1 MSNQLKT
8 AACYIRV
15 STNKQEELSPDSQ
28 LKEIKK
34 YAKSNGYILLSD
46 YIFMEEEGISG
57 KRADNRREFQRMI
70 AAAKQKPKPFD
81 VILVWKYSR
90 FARNQDESTFYK
102 GMLRKK
108 CGIDII
114 SISEPIIE
122 GMYGR
127 LIEMVIEWSD
137 EFYSVN
143 LSGEVMRGMTEKAQ
157 RGGYQSA
164 VPFGYIYDKTSKTPL
179 IDSKAAEIVQTI
191 FSWFVNDQRAIYDIA
206 RQLNSLGIRT
216 RSGNTWEMRS
226 VRYILEN
233 PFYTGKIRW
242 NRQHHE
248 SHTIKDKSEWIISK
262 GSHEPIIS
270 EEQFAAAQ
278 ERIEKTSRKTGSRPV
293 STKKHWLSG
302 IVKCSSC
309 GSSLFVGAKDKH
321 GNAMFQCGGYLK
333 GKCRTSHGIMEF
345 RLTAA
350 IIDGLT
356 ELCSSGAEITYQK
369 LKNTDASNGYFL
381 LQKQL
386 DALVQKEH
394 RIRQAYIN
402 GIDSIEEYKEN
413 KELIQ
418 KERESVSSQM
428 KEYFKPKNNTVI
440 DFKLEIRNVVDIISS
455 HAEDSLKAEALHSI
469 VDKIIYDK
477 ARDCLNFELVYYQH

>member
-1 MSNQLKT
+1 MSKELKT

-34 YAKSNGYILLSD
+34 YAKANGYLLLSD
-46 YIFMEEEGISG
+46 YIFMEEEGVSG

-70 AAAKQKPKPFD
+70 ATAKQKPKPFD

-108 CGIDII
+108 CDIDVI

-157 RGGYQSA
+157 RGGYQSG
-164 VPFGYIYDKTSKTPL
+164 VPFGYTYDKAARTPMVDL
-179 IDSKAAEIVQTI
+179 DAAEVVRNI
-191 FSWFVNDQRAIYDIA
+191 FTWYVDGQRPIYDIA
-206 RQLNSLGIRT
+206 QRLNSMGIRT
-216 RSGNTWEMRS
+216 RTGNTWEMRT
-226 VRYILEN
+226 VKYVLEN
-233 PFYTGKIRW
+233 PFYIGKIRW

-248 SHTIKDKSEWIISK
+248 SHTIKDKSEWIISD
-262 GSHEPIIS
+262 GIHEPIIS
-270 EEQFAAAQ
+270 QELFEAAQ
-278 ERIEKTSRKTGSRPV
+278 TRIAQSSRKSKARPA
-293 STKKHWLSG
+293 SAKKHWLSG
-302 IVKCSSC
+302 MIKCSNC
-309 GSSLFVGAKDKH
+309 GSSLFVGARDKH
-321 GNAMFQCGGYLK
+321 GNVMFQCGGYLK
-333 GKCRTSHGIMEF
+333 GKCSVSHGIMEP

-356 ELCSSGAEITYQK
+356 SFCLPETEVIYRKIERSDSTG
-369 LKNTDASNGYFL
+369 GYAL

-386 DALVQKEH
+386 DTLKQKEQ
-394 RIRQAYIN
+394 RIRQAYIS
-402 GIDSIEEYKEN
+402 GIDTIEEYKEN

-418 KERESVSSQM
+418 KEKESVTLQM
-428 KEYFKPKNNTVI
+428 KEYFKPKKSTVI
-440 DFKLEIRNVVDIISS
+440 DFKMEIHNVIDIISS
-455 HAEDSLKAEALHSI
+455 HADDSVKAEALHSI
-469 VDKIIYDK
+469 VDKITYIKSED
-477 ARDCLNFELVYYQH
+477 RLDFDLVHYE

>member
-70 AAAKQKPKPFD
+70 ATAKQKPKPFD

-143 LSGEVMRGMTEKAQ
+143 LSSEVMRGMTEKAQ

-164 VPFGYIYDKTSKTPL
+164 VPFGYIYDKTSKIPI

-191 FSWFVNDQRAIYDIA
+191 FSWFVDDQRAVYDIA
-206 RQLNSLGIRT
+206 RQLNLLGIHT

-226 VRYILEN
+226 IRYILEN
-233 PFYTGKIRW
+233 PFYIGKIRW

-248 SHTIKDKSEWIISK
+248 SHTIKDKSEWIISE

-270 EEQFAAAQ
+270 EEQFNAAQ
-278 ERIEKTSRKTGSRPV
+278 ERIEKISRKTGSRPA

-302 IVKCSSC
+302 IVKCSNC

-321 GNAMFQCGGYLK
+321 GNVMFQCGGYLK
-333 GKCRTSHGIMEF
+333 GKCHVSHGIMES
-345 RLTAA
+345 RLTSA

-356 ELCSSGAEITYQK
+356 ELCSSDTEVSYQK
-369 LKNTDASNGYFL
+369 LKKSDTSDTYSL

-386 DALVQKEH
+386 EALTQKEH

-402 GIDSIEEYKEN
+402 GIDSLEEYKEN
-413 KELIQ
+413 KELLQ
-418 KERESVSSQM
+418 KEKDSLTLQI

-455 HAEDSLKAEALHSI
+455 HVEDSVKSEALHSI
-469 VDKIIYDK
+469 VDKIIYYK
-477 ARDCLNFELVYYQH
+477 SEDCLNFELVYYE

>member
-1 MSNQLKT
+1 MPKELKT

-34 YAKSNGYILLSD
+34 YAKANGYILLSD
-46 YIFMEEEGISG
+46 YIFMEEEGVSG

-70 AAAKQKPKPFD
+70 ATAKQKPKPFD

-108 CGIDII
+108 CNVDVV

-157 RGGYQSA
+157 RGGYQSG
-164 VPFGYIYDKTSKTPL
+164 VPFGYIYDKTTKTPL
-179 IDSKAAEIVQTI
+179 IDPDAAEVVRNI
-191 FSWFVNDQRAIYDIA
+191 FTWYVNDHRPIYDIA
-206 RQLNSLGIRT
+206 RRLNSMGIHTRT
-216 RSGNTWEMRS
+216 GNTWEMRT

-233 PFYTGKIRW
+233 PFYIGKIRW

-248 SHTIKDKSEWIISK
+248 SHTIKDQSEWIISD
-262 GSHEPIIS
+262 GIHEPIIS
-270 EEQFAAAQ
+270 KELYEAAQ
-278 ERIEKTSRKTGSRPV
+278 ERISQCSRKIKTRPV
-293 STKKHWLSG
+293 SAKKHWLSG
-302 IVKCSSC
+302 MVKCSNC
-309 GSSLFVGAKDKH
+309 GTSLFVGARDKN
-321 GNAMFQCGGYLK
+321 GNVMFQCGAYLK
-333 GKCRTSHGIMEF
+333 GKCSVSHGIMEP

-350 IIDGLT
+350 IISGLT
-356 ELCSSGAEITYQK
+356 SLCNSDDEVAYKKIEKSDSSSGYA
-369 LKNTDASNGYFL
+369 L
-381 LQKQL
+381 LQKQFE
-386 DALVQKEH
+386 ALKQKEL
-394 RIRQAYIN
+394 RIRQAYI
-402 GIDSIEEYKEN
+402 GGVDTIEEYKEN

-418 KERESVSSQM
+418 KERESLTLQM
-428 KEYFKPKNNTVI
+428 KEYFKPTKSPAL
-440 DFKLEIRNVVDIISS
+440 DFKMEIRNVVDILSS
-455 HAEDSLKAEALHSI
+455 HEDDSAKAEALRSI
-469 VDKIIYDK
+469 VNKITYYKSDDKLD
-477 ARDCLNFELVYYQH
+477 FELVHYE

>member
-1 MSNQLKT
+1 MPKELKT

-34 YAKSNGYILLSD
+34 YAKANGYILLSD
-46 YIFMEEEGISG
+46 FVFMEEEGISG

-70 AAAKQKPKPFD
+70 ATAKQKPKPFD

-108 CGIDII
+108 CNVDVV

-143 LSGEVMRGMTEKAQ
+143 LSGEVMRGMTEKAH
-157 RGGYQSA
+157 RGGYQSG
-164 VPFGYIYDKTSKTPL
+164 VPFGYTYDKISKTPA
-179 IDSKAAEIVQTI
+179 IDPDSAVVVQNI
-191 FSWFVNDQRAIYDIA
+191 FQWFVNDGRSVFDIA
-206 RQLNSLGIRT
+206 QALNTMGLRT
-216 RSGNTWEMRS
+216 SKGNAWEMRT

-248 SHTIKDKSEWIISK
+248 THTIKDRSEWIISD
-262 GSHEPIIS
+262 GIHEPVIS
-270 EEQFAAAQ
+270 SDLFEAAQ
-278 ERIEKTSRKTGSRPV
+278 ARLAESSQKPRMRPV
-293 STKKHWLSG
+293 SSKKHWLSG
-302 IVKCSSC
+302 MVKCSSC
-309 GSSLFVGAKDKH
+309 GASLFVGSRDKH
-321 GNAMFQCGGYLK
+321 GNAMFQCGSYLK
-333 GKCRTSHGIMEF
+333 GKCMTPHGIMEH
-345 RLTAA
+345 RLAAA
-350 IIDGLT
+350 IVDGLMS
-356 ELCSSGAEITYQK
+356 LSLPDVEINYEKREKSDT
-369 LKNTDASNGYFL
+369 ANGYAL

-386 DALVQKEH
+386 DSLKQKEH
-394 RIRQAYIN
+394 RIRQAYIS
-402 GIDSIEEYKEN
+402 GIDTIEEYKEN

-418 KERESVSSQM
+418 KERENITREM
-428 KEYFKPKNNTVI
+428 KEYFKPKHSTVM
-440 DFKLEIRNVVDIISS
+440 DFKLEIRNAADIISS
-455 HAEDSLKAEALHSI
+455 HSEDELKAEALRSI
-469 VDKIIYDK
+469 VDKITYYK
-477 ARDCLNFELVYYQH
+477 AEDRLDFDLVHYE